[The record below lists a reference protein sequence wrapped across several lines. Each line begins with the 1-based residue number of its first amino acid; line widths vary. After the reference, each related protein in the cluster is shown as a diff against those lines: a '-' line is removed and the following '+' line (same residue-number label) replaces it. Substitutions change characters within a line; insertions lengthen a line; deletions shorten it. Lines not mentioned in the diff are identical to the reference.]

1 MDADTGYHVLSMVH
15 LHPQSTTLKI
25 RPASHR
31 RIAVTES
38 LLQRV
43 AQNIDALIEK
53 SRAIFAPGIG
63 AVDYQC
69 MSQVV
74 RRLPN
79 VFT

>member
-1 MDADTGYHVLSMVH
+1 MDADTGYTRVEHGPSPSAVDY
-15 LHPQSTTLKI
+15 PKTP
-25 RPASHR
+25 PASRR

-74 RRLPN
+74 RRLRN
-79 VFT
+79 AFT